1 MLQDSENEWT
11 KVKAT
16 ARINYPNNKEW
27 EKQGPEQSAF
37 PELDK
42 KQSQSSGEYIKKKN
56 WRERRGRGMKQ
67 GETQGDGN
75 CR

>member
-27 EKQGPEQSAF
+27 EKQGPEQRAF

-42 KQSQSSGEYIKKKN
+42 KQSQSSG
-56 WRERRGRGMKQ
+56 
-67 GETQGDGN
+67 
-75 CR
+75 